1 MKAEDRLTK
10 ITELLKE
17 EKNVST
23 AKLSSLLNVS
33 EKTIRLDLG
42 KLEKAAILVRTH
54 GGASYIG
61 ETNNLFPSEGYSP
74 RSTKEKEKIALKAL
88 ELINAGDII
97 IIDDGS
103 TTYEI
108 AKLLGEFPVT
118 VITQDLTVINELAY
132 KSNVNLITF
141 GGSIRRTEYSN
152 IFTSEEAVQS
162 IKKVRVNKVF
172 LGTATVNTENG
183 LMLYQYGDEILKK
196 AFINVANEVI
206 CLCLST
212 KFDKTS
218 FFSFAKLDEIDY
230 LITDSHIDP
239 QLIPKYEANGKTKI
253 IIADE

>member
-1 MKAEDRLTK
+1 MKAETRLK
-10 ITELLKE
+10 EITEILKA

-23 AKLSSLLNVS
+23 TRLSSLLNVS

-61 ETNNLFPSEGYSP
+61 ETNNLFPTEGYSAL
-74 RSTKEKEKIALKAL
+74 STKEKEKIALKAL
-88 ELINAGDII
+88 ELIHPGDII

-108 AKLLGEFPVT
+108 AKLLGDFPVT
-118 VITQDLTVINELAY
+118 VITQDLTVINELAS
-132 KSNVNLITF
+132 KPNVNLITF
-141 GGSIRRTEYSN
+141 GGSIRNTAFSK
-152 IFTSEEAVQS
+152 IFTSEDAVQS

-183 LMLYQYGDEILKK
+183 LMLYQYGDEVLKK
-196 AFINVANEVI
+196 AFIDVANEVI

-230 LITDSHIDP
+230 LITDSKIDRS
-239 QLIPKYEANGKTKI
+239 LIPKYVANGKTKVL
-253 IIADE
+253 IADE

>member
-1 MKAEDRLTK
+1 MKAETRLK
-10 ITELLKE
+10 EITEILKA

-23 AKLSSLLNVS
+23 TRLSSLLNVS

-61 ETNNLFPSEGYSP
+61 ETNNLFPTEGYSAL
-74 RSTKEKEKIALKAL
+74 STKEKEKIALKAL
-88 ELINAGDII
+88 ELIHPGDIS

-108 AKLLGEFPVT
+108 AKLLGDFPV
-118 VITQDLTVINELAY
+118 TVINELAS
-132 KSNVNLITF
+132 KPNVNLITF
-141 GGSIRRTEYSN
+141 GGSIRNTAFSK

-183 LMLYQYGDEILKK
+183 LLLYQYGDEVLKK
-196 AFINVANEVI
+196 AFIDVANEVI

-230 LITDSHIDP
+230 LITDSKINRS
-239 QLIPKYEANGKTKI
+239 LIPKYEANGKTKVL
-253 IIADE
+253 IADE